1 TTIFQRLGKV
11 MGALLI
17 PFKLLLSPLKLLRGL
32 MPLLG
37 AGVRTL
43 GLAFRILT
51 GPIGIAVTILITLY
65 KTIKYAY
72 NNVELLKKGVEGFK
86 GVMKT
91 MGTATDKATDSVK
104 VLGKGVSKETKGALG
119 SYVKYS
125 NSSNKILEQ
134 VKLNHGDISKKK
146 ATELLSIEEK

>member
-1 TTIFQRLGKV
+1 EWIKSKFTKNVQDSDK
-11 MGALLI
+11 ALDDDD
-17 PFKLLLSPLKLLRGL
+17 
-32 MPLLG
+32 
-37 AGVRTL
+37 
-43 GLAFRILT
+43 
-51 GPIGIAVTILITLY
+51 
-65 KTIKYAY
+65 
-72 NNVELLKKGVEGFK
+72 LLKKGVEGVK

-134 VKLNHGDISKKK
+134 VKLKHGDISKKK
-146 ATELLSIEEK
+146 ATELLSIEEKLTNDKIGRASCREK

>member
-1 TTIFQRLGKV
+1 YAIPIYNKNVKDRYK
-11 MGALLI
+11 AIDDDELI
-17 PFKLLLSPLKLLRGL
+17 
-32 MPLLG
+32 
-37 AGVRTL
+37 
-43 GLAFRILT
+43 
-51 GPIGIAVTILITLY
+51 
-65 KTIKYAY
+65 
-72 NNVELLKKGVEGFK
+72 KKGVEGIK

-146 ATELLSIEEK
+146 ATELLSIEEKLTNDIVAKLEKRKQDELKNAQEVFENSKALSQ